1 MPDMPPGAD
10 GAKQVVALVDRDLC
24 SLAAVRGAVPYALR
38 AGIPLVVVY
47 RRPRLPTITMMTVPM
62 VLVNEDEVEADTFR
76 RVARMVAP
84 HGLPWDFRPLDPGAS
99 LRRCWQLGDRDSSLV
114 VTAGHRGQWLPF
126 IGARAVK
133 RTLAKLRGI
142 AASVVVVGCDHGA
155 VGGGGS

>member
-1 MPDMPPGAD
+1 MRDKPPRAD
-10 GAKQVVALVDRDLC
+10 EPKQVVALVDRDLC
-24 SLAAVRGAVPYALR
+24 SLAAVRGAVPYALE
-38 AGIPLVVVY
+38 AGLPLVVVY
-47 RRPRLPTITMMTVPM
+47 RRPRLPAITMMTVP
-62 VLVNEDEVEADTFR
+62 LALLNDEEVEADTFK

-84 HGLPWDFRPLDPGAS
+84 HALPWDFRPLEAGAS
-99 LRRCWQLGDRDSSLV
+99 LRRCWQLGDCDSSLV

-155 VGGGGS
+155 VGHGGS